1 MGRWKY
7 GKVLLGCLLST
18 VLLAGCSVR
27 SADELY
33 ALPRQS
39 DIYYNLQQV
48 IDQVMVDGAAYSGPL
63 TGSNQQAVQL
73 ADLDGNGQDEA
84 IVFLKTTGE
93 KPLKAYIFDRSS
105 GSYKN
110 TAVIE

>member
-7 GKVLLGCLLST
+7 EKVLLGCLLLI

-39 DIYYNLQQV
+39 
-48 IDQVMVDGAAYSGPL
+48 
-63 TGSNQQAVQL
+63 
-73 ADLDGNGQDEA
+73 
-84 IVFLKTTGE
+84 
-93 KPLKAYIFDRSS
+93 
-105 GSYKN
+105 
-110 TAVIE
+110 TAVRSWWISPAEPA